1 MAAWRREESM
11 SEQFEAGLKQA
22 AAAVNML
29 KDAIGRVV
37 VGQSD
42 VVNQVMWGLAAG
54 GHVLLEGAPG
64 LGKTLLVRTLS
75 QCLDLRFSRIQFTPD
90 LMPSDVTGTNVLV
103 MDPSQRAAGAM
114 FSVQKGP
121 IFGQIVLA
129 DEINRATPKTQ
140 SALLEAMAE
149 HAVTIGGTRHALE
162 EPFFVLA
169 TENPI
174 EMEGTYPLPEAQ
186 LDRFLLKVIVPNPS
200 ENELVEVLARTTGHE
215 QGAPPRVLGRDGVL
229 RLRSMCRDVVVA
241 EPVARYAARLV
252 RASDPTS
259 PEAPDLVKRSLR
271 YGAGVRGAQ
280 SLVLAA
286 KAVALCEGRANVS
299 FADVAG
305 VAKPALRHRIIRSF
319 EGEADGVST
328 DTVIDAL
335 LASVEARPASVDAER
350 TRQA

>member
-1 MAAWRREESM
+1 MATTTHD
-11 SEQFEAGLKQA
+11 FEVRLHQA
-22 AAAVNML
+22 RDAVAVL
-29 KDAIGRVV
+29 RAAIGQVIIGQGEVV
-37 VGQSD
+37 D
-42 VVNQVMWGLAAG
+42 QVMWGLAAG

-64 LGKTLLVRTLS
+64 LGKTLLVRTLA

-90 LMPSDVTGTNVLV
+90 LMPSDVVGTNVLV
-103 MDPSQRAAGAM
+103 MDAAQRAAGSM
-114 FSVQKGP
+114 FQVQRGP

-149 HAVTIGGTRHALE
+149 HAVTIAGQRLVLE

-186 LDRFLLKVIVPNPS
+186 LDRFLLKIVVPNPT
-200 ENELVEVLARTTGHE
+200 EDELCEVLARTTGR
-215 QGAPPRVLGRDGVL
+215 APEAAPRVIDRDGVMAL
-229 RLRSMCRDVVVA
+229 RGMCRDVAVA
-241 EPVARYAARLV
+241 QPVLRYAARLV
-252 RASDPTS
+252 RASDPS
-259 PEAPDLVKRSLR
+259 AAEAPETVKRALR

-286 KAVALCEGRANVS
+286 KAVALCEGRAQVS
-299 FADVAG
+299 FEDVKR
-305 VAKPALRHRIIRSF
+305 VARPALRHRLIRSF
-319 EGEADGVST
+319 EGEAEGTTT

-335 LASVEARPASVDAER
+335 LGTVGTRPASVEAERPRGAP
-350 TRQA
+350 

>member
-1 MAAWRREESM
+1 M
-11 SEQFEAGLKQA
+11 SENFESRLKEA
-22 AAAVNML
+22 AAAVATL
-29 KDAIGRVV
+29 RDAIGKVV
-37 VGQSD
+37 VGQD
-42 VVNQVMWGLAAG
+42 GVVDQVMWGLVAG

-75 QCLDLRFSRIQFTPD
+75 QCLDLKFSRIQFTPD
-90 LMPSDVTGTNVLV
+90 LMPSDVVGTNVLV
-103 MDPSQRAAGAM
+103 MDPAQRAAGSM
-114 FSVQKGP
+114 FAVQKGT

-149 HAVTIGGTRHALE
+149 HAVTIAGTRHALE

-186 LDRFLLKVIVPNPS
+186 LDRFLLKVVVPNPT
-200 ENELVEVLARTTGHE
+200 EDELVEVLARTTGRGGE
-215 QGAPPRVLGRDGVL
+215 VPPRVLGRDGVL
-229 RLRSMCRDVVVA
+229 ELRAMCRDVAVA
-241 EPVARYAARLV
+241 EPIARYAARLV
-252 RASDPTS
+252 RASDPGARD
-259 PEAPDLVKRSLR
+259 APDLAKKGLR

-299 FADVAG
+299 FADIAKVAG
-305 VAKPALRHRIIRSF
+305 PALRHRMIRSF
-319 EGEADGVST
+319 EGEADGITT
-328 DTVIDAL
+328 DSVIEAL
-335 LASVEARPASVDAER
+335 LAAVPTRPANVDAER
-350 TRQA
+350 GRS

>member
-1 MAAWRREESM
+1 M
-11 SEQFEAGLKQA
+11 SEQFEAGLRRA
-22 AAAVNML
+22 ADAVGNL
-29 KDAIGRVV
+29 KEAIGHVV
-37 VGQSD
+37 VGQGQ
-42 VVNQVMWGLAAG
+42 VVDQVMWGLVAG

-90 LMPSDVTGTNVLV
+90 LMPSDVIGTNVLV

-114 FSVQKGP
+114 FAVQKGP

-140 SALLEAMAE
+140 SALREAMAE
-149 HAVTIGGTRHALE
+149 HAVTIAGTRHVLE

-186 LDRFLLKVIVPNPS
+186 LDRFLLKVMVPNPS
-200 ENELVEVLARTTGHE
+200 EDELVEVLARTTGRE
-215 QGAPPRVLGRDGVL
+215 ASAPPRVLGREGVL
-229 RLRSMCRDVVVA
+229 ELRAMCRDVVVA

-252 RASDPTS
+252 RASDPTFD
-259 PEAPDLVKRSLR
+259 EAPELVKRSLR

-299 FADVAG
+299 FADIVG

-335 LASVEARPASVDAER
+335 LASVPTRPPNVDAER
-350 TRQA
+350 ARAV